1 MNDRTAHRT
10 ADTGQTASD
19 TLTAREAAVVVG
31 VNERTIRRAIAR
43 GELPAVK
50 HSGVYRIASADLAH
64 YRTHKRPPILAQ
76 AKAHGTRLRL
86 VPLPRLAPSR
96 TAPLPRS
103 PGELIGRER
112 EVAAVREFLLR
123 PDVALV
129 TLTGPGGVGKTRVA
143 LHVASVVAEDF
154 ADGVLFVPL
163 ASVAD
168 PDLLLPTLA
177 RTAGVADARAR
188 SPLDNL
194 AAVLRNQ
201 ERLVVLDNLEHLLA
215 ATPVVGDLLAVCSR
229 LTILATSRAPLRVSA
244 ERSYSLSPLGLPAND
259 AVDEVREADAVRLF
273 VARAQAANAAFALTT
288 ENAGAVAEI
297 CRRLD
302 GLPLAIE
309 LAAARVRVLP
319 PAALLARLERRLT
332 LLTGGPHDH
341 PARLRTMR
349 DAIAW
354 SYDLLRA
361 DERALFRRLAVFAGG
376 FSLEAA
382 EAVIRRGN
390 ADEPDVLNG
399 ITALVDHSLVRSE
412 GGTEEVARFGM
423 METVREYALSRLAE
437 QGEESNARTAHAVYF
452 LELAE
457 SMAASY
463 EEPDAT
469 PDESRLRTEI
479 ANLRAALAWLD
490 GQEDPEWL
498 LCLAGALGPF
508 WRRHSY
514 WREGYAWL
522 DRALARAGSA
532 PLAVRAR
539 ALHWAGHLAGNL
551 GLIAEE
557 AAMLGESLSL
567 YRHLGDDLRGAG
579 VLFHLAGAPA
589 ATRTYEQAVA
599 RYEEA
604 LTVFRAHGYAR
615 GELYTLLTLA
625 DLAERRGD
633 TATWARLS
641 ADVLARSR
649 AMGES
654 FLTTA
659 ALGNLGQVALLAGD
673 TAAAWSR
680 FAEEAAIAAKYGYRE
695 FVGDALAGFAA
706 CVASA
711 GDWTTGVRWLAAA
724 QSDAEAFGTPLVPR
738 LELARRTLTAGA
750 SPDDPGWVQSWDA
763 GRALPLERGVAEALA
778 TAVPSREATSETVDL
793 TVGPA
798 RLSVREWEI
807 LRLVARGSSNAE
819 IAAALFISP
828 RTAEWHVGNIVRKLG
843 VPSRAGAA
851 AFAAR
856 HGIG

>member
-10 ADTGQTASD
+10 ADTGQAASD
-19 TLTAREAAVVVG
+19 TFTAREAAVVVG

-43 GELPAVK
+43 GEVPAVK

-64 YRTHKRPPILAQ
+64 YRPHKRPPILAQ

-96 TAPLPRS
+96 TASLPRS
-103 PGELIGRER
+103 PGELIGRKR
-112 EVAAVREFLLR
+112 EVATVRELLLR
-123 PDVALV
+123 PDVPLV

-143 LHVASVVAEDF
+143 LHVASTVGADF
-154 ADGVLFVPL
+154 AEGVLFVPL

-177 RTAGVADARAR
+177 RAAGVADARER

-215 ATPVVGDLLAVCSR
+215 ATPVVGELLAVCPR
-229 LTILATSRAPLRVSA
+229 LTILATSRAPLRLSA
-244 ERSYSLSPLGLPAND
+244 ERSYSLAPLGLPAND
-259 AVDEVREADAVRLF
+259 AVDEVGEAEAVRLF
-273 VARAQAANAAFALTT
+273 VARAQAANAAFALAA

-297 CRRLD
+297 CRRVD

-319 PAALLARLERRLT
+319 PAALLARLERRLPM
-332 LLTGGPHDH
+332 LTGGPHDH

-361 DERALFRRLAVFAGG
+361 DERVLFRRLAVFAGG
-376 FSLEAA
+376 FTLEAA

-390 ADEPDVLNG
+390 ANDPDVLEG

-412 GGTEEVARFGM
+412 SGSEGVARFGM
-423 METVREYALSRLAE
+423 LETVREYALSRLTE
-437 QGEESNARTAHAVYF
+437 EGEEVSAQTAHAAYF

-463 EEPDAT
+463 EGSNTA
-469 PDESRLRTEI
+469 PDEAHLRTEI
-479 ANLRAALAWLD
+479 ANLRAALAWVD
-490 GQEDPEWL
+490 GQDDPERL
-498 LCLAGALGPF
+498 LRLAGALGQF

-514 WREGYAWL
+514 WREGYVWL

-532 PLAVRAR
+532 PSATRAR
-539 ALHWAGHLAGNL
+539 SLHWAGHLAGNL

-567 YRHLGDDLRGAG
+567 YQHLGDDLRGAG
-579 VLFHLAGAPA
+579 VLFHLAGAPG
-589 ATRTYEQAVA
+589 ATSTYEQAVA

-604 LTVFRAHGYAR
+604 LAVFRAHGYAR

-633 TATWARLS
+633 TATGARLS
-641 ADVLARSR
+641 ADVLARGR

-673 TAAAWSR
+673 TASAWSH
-680 FAEEAAIAAKYGYRE
+680 FAEEAAFAAKYGYRE
-695 FVGDALAGFAA
+695 FVGDALAGFAT

-738 LELARRTLTAGA
+738 LELARRTLAAG
-750 SPDDPGWVQSWDA
+750 SSSDDPAWVRAWDA
-763 GRALPLERGVAEALA
+763 GRTLPLERGIAEALA
-778 TAVPSREATSETVDL
+778 TAVPSREATTKPIDL
-793 TVGPA
+793 TVGSA
-798 RLSVREWEI
+798 RLSAREREV
-807 LRLVARGSSNAE
+807 LCVLASGASNAE
-819 IAAALFISP
+819 IAKTLFISLK
-828 RTAEWHVGNIVRKLG
+828 TVEWHVGRIFHKLG
-843 VPSRAGAA
+843 VSSRAGAA